1 MVKPLPILLGN
12 VPGKC
17 IRVNVVMGTRPFHDI
32 KGRVVADSTSEK
44 KSSCSTEILVTVLSV

>member
-17 IRVNVVMGTRPFHDI
+17 IRVNVVMDLRPFHDI
-32 KGRVVADSTSEK
+32 KGPVVADSTSEK
-44 KSSCSTEILVTVLSV
+44 KKSHV